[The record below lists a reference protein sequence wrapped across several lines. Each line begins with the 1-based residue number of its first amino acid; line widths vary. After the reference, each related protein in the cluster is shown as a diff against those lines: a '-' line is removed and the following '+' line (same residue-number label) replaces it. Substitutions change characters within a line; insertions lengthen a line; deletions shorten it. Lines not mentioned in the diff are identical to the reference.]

1 MFLTFSE
8 LGNTFVNI
16 AIQDLPI
23 QIGNYSKYYVQV
35 MSIYIVYLLFDSDT
49 DLNALKD
56 SISYLRASD
65 RDCWEAPFSVVFPVN
80 R

>member
-1 MFLTFSE
+1 
-8 LGNTFVNI
+8 
-16 AIQDLPI
+16 
-23 QIGNYSKYYVQV
+23 
-35 MSIYIVYLLFDSDT
+35 MSIYIVYLLFVSDS